1 MNKLISGFII
11 LPFICFSQ
19 ANILNTKTSS
29 EIENVSKKVDYN
41 DFPLPYEFVSDD
53 DIIFSFTTW
62 EIIDLNERVNFPL
75 YYPTDIELVSA
86 DRRPLIHYLL
96 KAIEDPL
103 IGAQPYTDDNF
114 TDPMNDKD
122 IERIRVYKRLKS
134 GVDADGVTEGKEHFE
149 EAGSWRIYLESIGYE
164 FPEDETWVNFDPLS
178 DEFIELQRSGLND
191 EVKEYLEK
199 WEDAAASI
207 MDEENFDF
215 AEFNYSDVRKYLL
228 KGIWYFD
235 KKATQLKYRPI
246 AIGPVATNAEEK
258 FEQNSDDSSSVQ
270 SEVATD
276 DFGWGGDEQTDEGE
290 EVVEVSQD
298 QIDEGEQVVEVSQDQ
313 IDDNEGDI
321 NQTSNDEIDA
331 DKEYRAMFWLFFPE
345 LRDVLHR
352 AYAFNEK
359 NMSKPISF
367 DHLINSRRFSATIYK
382 ESNVYQD
389 RDIRKYIGNN
399 SLMQLLESQR
409 IKEKI
414 RNKEQDMWSY

>member
-103 IGAQPYTDDNF
+103 IGAQPYTDENF

-191 EVKEYLEK
+191 EVKEYREK

-258 FEQNSDDSSSVQ
+258 FEQNSEDSSSFQ

-290 EVVEVSQD
+290 EVVEM
-298 QIDEGEQVVEVSQDQ
+298 SQDQ

-345 LRDVLHR
+345 LRDVLHK

>member
-19 ANILNTKTSS
+19 ANILNTKSSS
-29 EIENVSKKVDYN
+29 EIENVSMKVDYD

-103 IGAQPYTDDNF
+103 IGAQPYTDENF
-114 TDPMNDKD
+114 TDPMSDKD

-164 FPEDETWVNFDPLS
+164 FPEDEAWVNFDPLS
-178 DEFIELQRSGLND
+178 DEFIELQRAGLND
-191 EVKEYLEK
+191 EVKEYREK

-258 FEQNSDDSSSVQ
+258 FEQNSEDSSSIQ

-276 DFGWGGDEQTDEGE
+276 DDFFIELDGEDDEGE
-290 EVVEVSQD
+290 EVVETSQT
-298 QIDEGEQVVEVSQDQ
+298 Q

-321 NQTSNDEIDA
+321 NQISNDEIDA

-345 LRDVLHR
+345 LRDVLHK

>member
-1 MNKLISGFII
+1 MNKIISGFII

-103 IGAQPYTDDNF
+103 IGAQPYTDENF

-298 QIDEGEQVVEVSQDQ
+298 QID
-313 IDDNEGDI
+313 DNEGDI

>member
-199 WEDAAASI
+199 WEDVAASI

-290 EVVEVSQD
+290 E
-298 QIDEGEQVVEVSQDQ
+298 VVEVSQDQ

>member
-298 QIDEGEQVVEVSQDQ
+298 QID
-313 IDDNEGDI
+313 DNEGDI

>member
-103 IGAQPYTDDNF
+103 IGAQPYTDENF

-298 QIDEGEQVVEVSQDQ
+298 QID
-313 IDDNEGDI
+313 DNEGDI

>member
-103 IGAQPYTDDNF
+103 IGAQPYTDENF

-199 WEDAAASI
+199 WEDVAASI

-258 FEQNSDDSSSVQ
+258 FEQNSEDSSSFQ

-290 EVVEVSQD
+290 EVVEM
-298 QIDEGEQVVEVSQDQ
+298 SQDQ

-345 LRDVLHR
+345 LRDVLHK

>member
-41 DFPLPYEFVSDD
+41 DSPLPYEFVSDD

-103 IGAQPYTDDNF
+103 IGAQPYTDENF

-164 FPEDETWVNFDPLS
+164 FPDDETWVNFDPLS

-199 WEDAAASI
+199 WEDVAASI

-258 FEQNSDDSSSVQ
+258 FEQNSEDSSSFQ

-290 EVVEVSQD
+290 E
-298 QIDEGEQVVEVSQDQ
+298 VVEVSQDQ

-345 LRDVLHR
+345 LRDVLHK

>member
-1 MNKLISGFII
+1 MNKIISGFII

-298 QIDEGEQVVEVSQDQ
+298 QID
-313 IDDNEGDI
+313 DNEGDI

>member
-103 IGAQPYTDDNF
+103 IGAQPYTDENF

-298 QIDEGEQVVEVSQDQ
+298 QID
-313 IDDNEGDI
+313 DNEGDI

-359 NMSKPISF
+359 KMSKPISF

-389 RDIRKYIGNN
+389 RDIRKYVGNN

>member
-103 IGAQPYTDDNF
+103 IGAKPYTDENF

-298 QIDEGEQVVEVSQDQ
+298 QID
-313 IDDNEGDI
+313 DNEGDI

>member
-1 MNKLISGFII
+1 M
-11 LPFICFSQ
+11 
-19 ANILNTKTSS
+19 
-29 EIENVSKKVDYN
+29 
-41 DFPLPYEFVSDD
+41 
-53 DIIFSFTTW
+53 
-62 EIIDLNERVNFPL
+62 
-75 YYPTDIELVSA
+75 
-86 DRRPLIHYLL
+86 L

-298 QIDEGEQVVEVSQDQ
+298 QID
-313 IDDNEGDI
+313 DNEGDI

>member
-41 DFPLPYEFVSDD
+41 DSPLPYEFVSDD

-103 IGAQPYTDDNF
+103 IGAQPYTDENF

-164 FPEDETWVNFDPLS
+164 FPDDETWVNFDPLS

-199 WEDAAASI
+199 WEDVAASI

-258 FEQNSDDSSSVQ
+258 FEQNSEDSSSFQ

-276 DFGWGGDEQTDEGE
+276 DFGWGGDEQTDEGV
-290 EVVEVSQD
+290 EVVEM
-298 QIDEGEQVVEVSQDQ
+298 SQDQ

-345 LRDVLHR
+345 LRDVLHK

>member
-41 DFPLPYEFVSDD
+41 DYPLPYEFVSDD

-103 IGAQPYTDDNF
+103 IGAQPYTDENF

-134 GVDADGVTEGKEHFE
+134 GIDADGVTEGKEHFE

-290 EVVEVSQD
+290 EVVEVSQY
-298 QIDEGEQVVEVSQDQ
+298 Q

>member
-103 IGAQPYTDDNF
+103 IGAQPYTDENF

-134 GVDADGVTEGKEHFE
+134 GVDADNVTEGKEHFE

-199 WEDAAASI
+199 WEDVAASI

-290 EVVEVSQD
+290 E
-298 QIDEGEQVVEVSQDQ
+298 VVEVSQDQ

>member
-1 MNKLISGFII
+1 MNKIISGFII

-258 FEQNSDDSSSVQ
+258 FEQNSVDSSSVQ

-290 EVVEVSQD
+290 E
-298 QIDEGEQVVEVSQDQ
+298 VVEVSQDQ

>member
-11 LPFICFSQ
+11 FPFICFSQ

-103 IGAQPYTDDNF
+103 IGAQPYTDENF

-191 EVKEYLEK
+191 EVKEYREK

-258 FEQNSDDSSSVQ
+258 FEQNSEDSSSFQ

-290 EVVEVSQD
+290 EVVEM
-298 QIDEGEQVVEVSQDQ
+298 SQDQ

-345 LRDVLHR
+345 LRDVLHK

>member
-103 IGAQPYTDDNF
+103 IGAQPYTDENF

-122 IERIRVYKRLKS
+122 IDRIRVYKRLKS

-199 WEDAAASI
+199 WEDAASSI

-258 FEQNSDDSSSVQ
+258 FEQNSEDSSSFQ
-270 SEVATD
+270 SEVVTD
-276 DFGWGGDEQTDEGE
+276 DGFGWGEDEEGE
-290 EVVEVSQD
+290 EVVETSQA
-298 QIDEGEQVVEVSQDQ
+298 Q

-345 LRDVLHR
+345 LRDVLHK

-414 RNKEQDMWSY
+414 RNKEQDMWNY

>member
-1 MNKLISGFII
+1 MNKIISGFII

-199 WEDAAASI
+199 WEDVAASI

-290 EVVEVSQD
+290 E
-298 QIDEGEQVVEVSQDQ
+298 VVEVSQDQ

>member
-96 KAIEDPL
+96 TAIEDPL
-103 IGAQPYTDDNF
+103 IGAQPYTDENF

-122 IERIRVYKRLKS
+122 IDRIRVYKRLKS

-199 WEDAAASI
+199 WEDAASSI

-258 FEQNSDDSSSVQ
+258 FEQNSEDSSSFQ
-270 SEVATD
+270 SEVTTD
-276 DFGWGGDEQTDEGE
+276 DGFGWGEDEEGE
-290 EVVEVSQD
+290 EVVETSQA
-298 QIDEGEQVVEVSQDQ
+298 Q

-345 LRDVLHR
+345 LRDVLHK

-414 RNKEQDMWSY
+414 RNKEQDMWNY

>member
-19 ANILNTKTSS
+19 ANILNTKSSS
-29 EIENVSKKVDYN
+29 EIENVSMKVDYD

-103 IGAQPYTDDNF
+103 IGAQPYTDENF
-114 TDPMNDKD
+114 TDPMSDKD

-134 GVDADGVTEGKEHFE
+134 GVDADNVTEGKEHFE
-149 EAGSWRIYLESIGYE
+149 LAGSWRIYLESIGYE
-164 FPEDETWVNFDPLS
+164 FPEDEAWVNFDPLS
-178 DEFIELQRSGLND
+178 DEFIELQRAGLND
-191 EVKEYLEK
+191 EVKEYREK

-258 FEQNSDDSSSVQ
+258 FEQNSEDSSSIQ

-276 DFGWGGDEQTDEGE
+276 DDFFIELDGEDDEGE
-290 EVVEVSQD
+290 EVVETSQT
-298 QIDEGEQVVEVSQDQ
+298 Q

-321 NQTSNDEIDA
+321 NQISNDEIDA

-345 LRDVLHR
+345 LRDVLHK